1 MKNEEKFNEVYY
13 FAFYFCNKTLA
24 KSNLEKEEF
33 VLFYRLQFIIQG
45 KLQSELKAGTEADI
59 MEE

>member
-33 VLFYRLQFIIQG
+33 VLQIIVYHPGEVTVGTQG
-45 KLQSELKAGTEADI
+45 RN
-59 MEE
+59 